1 MGRPRKPERD
11 QALQQYLDSDGNIST
26 KELAVAAGVPE
37 ARIRKWKS
45 EDKWEECL
53 KNRPRKKGGQHGNK
67 NAAGKTPA
75 LIA

>member
-53 KNRPRKKGGQHGNK
+53 KNRPRKKG
-67 NAAGKTPA
+67 AAWE
-75 LIA
+75 